1 MSGNNYEVLKISY
14 FKNFYKWDVKQ
25 FLSTKVKS
33 SYPVK
38 ELGSVIVEQLK
49 KVKLSRDPE
58 KEFGILGVSNEVGMF
73 DAYTEKGKNINQ
85 PYKIVEDNFI
95 AYNPYRVNVGSI
107 GIKKSSLLNS
117 FISSAY
123 VVFSTKESLLPDY
136 LFMLMQ
142 TDILN
147 QLIRENTTGS
157 VRQTLGF
164 ENLSKIEI
172 PVPPKDVQEKLV
184 ANYNAT
190 MVQAKN
196 AEEKASKYESEI
208 EKYLFSELG
217 ISQKE
222 NNKERSSVLQT
233 ILFSELSYWDIK
245 HSSDSITP
253 QTLLKSSKYP
263 NVNLLSQYQM
273 NPRTT
278 FPENL
283 KQIAFLPMECIS
295 DIYGEVLTQQEIDSK
310 TKGYTKFQNNDVIF
324 AKITPC
330 MQNGK
335 CAVLKNLNTGY
346 GLGSTEFHVFRTL
359 SKNDSPDYLHNLLR
373 TKLLRNTAMKYFTGS
388 SGQQRVSSDFFKT
401 LMIPLPPI
409 EIQNEIVNHID
420 GIKEEIKKLREQA
433 QNLRQKAKKDFE
445 ESVFDE

>member
-1 MSGNNYEVLKISY
+1 MSGLLLKTINFRNFDKWYVEYYLKRINISTSFNSILLREILSPVKRLVKKENYKGDIPIVEKIVFKTGKIVFRDEKSSGMNLYELENGEVLISNINFHQGATALNTFGKI
-14 FKNFYKWDVKQ
+14 VA
-25 FLSTKVKS
+25 STH
-33 SYPVK
+33 YQPYR
-38 ELGSVIVEQLK
+38 II
-49 KVKLSRDPE
+49 D
-58 KEFGILGVSNEVGMF
+58 
-73 DAYTEKGKNINQ
+73 KNI
-85 PYKIVEDNFI
+85 D
-95 AYNPYRVNVGSI
+95 
-107 GIKKSSLLNS
+107 
-117 FISSAY
+117 
-123 VVFSTKESLLPDY
+123 PDY
-136 LFMLMQ
+136 LIM
-142 TDILN
+142 ILRSELFLKMVAGQKAQGIKN
-147 QLIRENTTGS
+147 ESGADFIG
-157 VRQTLGF
+157 GF
-164 ENLSKIEI
+164 SI
-172 PVPPKDVQEKLV
+172 PVPPKNVQEKLV

-253 QTLLKSSKYP
+253 QNLLKSSKYP

-273 NPRTT
+273 NPRTI